1 MVYVK
6 VPDVVTGTELV
17 STTPPDC
24 PFVVITTLVFVE
36 VGAGVTVPETCIVA
50 VPAYDFWSVLTVTV
64 SPAANATVGPKTK
77 ATATRIAAMVLSVF
91 ISITW

>member
-1 MVYVK
+1 VSTA
-6 VPDVVTGTELV
+6 PAGPLVVT
-17 STTPPDC
+17 TTA
-24 PFVVITTLVFVE
+24 VVVL
-36 VGAGVTVPETCIVA
+36 VGAGVTVPVTWMTA
-50 VPAYDFWSVLTVTV
+50 APAYVFEFVATATV